1 MLDVRDLC
9 VDLALPQGRVHAL
22 RHVSFQVNPGETFAL
37 VGESGCGKSLTALS
51 LMRLLP
57 EVARVTAG
65 EILFHNE
72 NLLALPESQMQK
84 RRARRISMVFQEPS
98 TSLNPVL
105 TVGEQV
111 AEVLR
116 LHSKLSPA
124 AIEKE
129 TQLWLARVG
138 IPRPAEYAKA
148 YPHELSGG
156 QKQRVMIAMALAA
169 RPEIVIADE
178 PTTALDVTLQ
188 AQILDLLKRLRT
200 QRQIGLILITHDLAV
215 VQECADRV
223 ALMYGG
229 EIVES
234 ATTRDFFSR
243 PLHPYAKE
251 LLLAVPSAVKSDR
264 ALRGIAAPVP
274 ALSAQDPVGCLFA
287 AACPAAKADCRCGP
301 LPLRTVGPGHWL
313 RCRHPQDYR
322 VSTEHLE
329 LFSKVIKEPVL
340 TVSHVDVSY
349 EKPRGILRPSAWIP
363 VVQDASFVLRAGE
376 TLALVGESGS
386 GKTTLALACLGL
398 LGDRARVKGSVRLM
412 DTEVVGAKEGNM
424 REVRRMA
431 QIIFQDPFASLDP
444 RLTVEQSIAEGLLSL
459 ARMSGKERH
468 RRVVDLLRA
477 VGLTE
482 DAAERLPHE
491 FSGGQRQRIA
501 IARALAI
508 NPKVIICD
516 EPTSALDVSV
526 QAQILN
532 LMRSL
537 QRERG
542 VSYLFITHNFA
553 VVEYIADRVAVMQK
567 GKIVEQGLAKEVL
580 SRPKTAYARELLRA
594 VPRLRLS

>member
-1 MLDVRDLC
+1 MLDVQDLC
-9 VDLALPQGRVHAL
+9 VDLALAHGRVHAL
-22 RHVSFQVNPGETFAL
+22 RHISFQVKPGETFAL

-57 EVARVTAG
+57 DVARVTAG
-65 EILFHNE
+65 KVLFQGE
-72 NLLALPESQMQK
+72 NLLALPESQMRK

-116 LHSKLSPA
+116 LHSKLPPA
-124 AIEKE
+124 AIEE
-129 TQLWLARVG
+129 QTRLWLARVG
-138 IPRPAEYAKA
+138 IERPEQYARA

-215 VQECADRV
+215 VQEAADQV

-234 ATTRDFFSR
+234 ASTQEFFSH

-251 LLLAVPSAVKSDR
+251 LLLAVPSAAKSDR

-274 ALSAQDPVGCLFA
+274 PLNAQEDVGCLFA
-287 AACPAAKADCRCGP
+287 AACSAVKPDCRRGP
-301 LPLRTVGPGHWL
+301 LPLACVRPGHWL
-313 RCRHPQDYR
+313 RCRHPQDYCLGI
-322 VSTEHLE
+322 EHLE
-329 LFSKVIKEPVL
+329 PFAKTIQEPVL
-340 TVSHVDVSY
+340 TVSHVNVSY
-349 EKPRGILRPSAWIP
+349 EKRRGVLRTSTWLP
-363 VVQDASFVLRAGE
+363 VVHDACFTLRAGE

-398 LGDRARVKGSVRLM
+398 LHDRAQVTGSIGLM
-412 DTEVVGAKEGNM
+412 DQEVVGAKDSDL
-424 REVRRMA
+424 RKVRRLA
-431 QIIFQDPFASLDP
+431 QIVFQDPFASLDP
-444 RLTVEQSIAEGLLSL
+444 RMTVEESIAEGLVSMEHLTV
-459 ARMSGKERH
+459 KQRH
-468 RRVVDLLRA
+468 RRVCELLQA
-477 VGLTE
+477 VGLTQE
-482 DAAERLPHE
+482 ACERLPHE

-501 IARALAI
+501 IARALAV

-532 LMRSL
+532 LMRAL
-537 QRERG
+537 QRDRG

-567 GKIVEQGLAKEVL
+567 GKIVEQGTAKEVL
-580 SRPKTAYARELLRA
+580 SRPKTTYARELLQA